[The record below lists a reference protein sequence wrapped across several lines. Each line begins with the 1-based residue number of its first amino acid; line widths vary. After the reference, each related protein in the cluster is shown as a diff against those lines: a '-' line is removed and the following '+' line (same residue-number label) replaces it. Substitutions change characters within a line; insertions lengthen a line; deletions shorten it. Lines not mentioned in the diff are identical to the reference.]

1 VTSDFVDL
9 YGVSNRR
16 QSDDHPLTM
25 TQGLRSV
32 ITSGPGSLIL
42 LAVVVVTIAVL
53 IVVVQGALGDLWST
67 VIEIVAIIAGA
78 SAIRLLARRHRQNQP
93 E

>member
-1 VTSDFVDL
+1 MTSDFVDP
-9 YGVSNRR
+9 YGVSNRQ

-25 TQGLRSV
+25 TQGVRSV

-67 VIEIVAIIAGA
+67 VIEVAAIIAGA
-78 SAIRLLARRHRQNQP
+78 SAIRFLTRRHQQTQP
-93 E
+93 K